1 VGDARAPRAGLPGN
15 VERLEVE
22 GQVQLVVVAQV
33 GRDELGLTQVDL
45 ADDHAL
51 ARVFVEHGADA
62 SQQRVRAV
70 EVVRADDVEV
80 AADDVGRRD
89 VGQRRVLADEV
100 HDVGAE
106 AVDAAIHPEAQHVV
120 HRLDDRGLVP
130 VEVGLLGQEGVQEPL
145 LGGLIPGP
153 RGAAAE
159 GRRPVVRRMVGRAIV
174 PAVPVALG
182 RAARRAALDEPRVL
196 VRGVVGHPVQQHA
209 KVARVGLVDE
219 SVEGREVA
227 EERVDVAV
235 VGDVV
240 AEVGHRRAVDGRQPD
255 RVDPEPLQ
263 VLEARAQAVEVADA
277 VARRIGERAR
287 IDLVDDRLL
296 PPHAAAK
303 ATDPRPRGAAR
314 VPRMA
319 DVAQIGVVGA
329 GFMGSGI
336 AESAARAG
344 VAVKL
349 YEPQAPPLE
358 RSRASIEASVARAV
372 KRERLTADE
381 GEALLGR
388 IAWSSDLDALS
399 EAELVVEAIVED
411 AAVKAKTFRD
421 LDAVVGPAT
430 ILASNTSSIPI
441 AGLAAATDRP
451 DRVLGLHF
459 FSPVPVMKLVE
470 VVIGLD
476 TAEATVERAA
486 AFAEQIGKTAIKTKD
501 RSGFIVN
508 FLLVPYL
515 MAAVRMY
522 EEGFASREDIDEGMK
537 LGCGHPMGPL
547 TLCDF
552 IGLDVLYSVCDSL
565 YEEFKRD
572 EYAPPPLMK
581 RMVVSGHLGRKTG
594 RGFYEY
600 D

>member
-1 VGDARAPRAGLPGN
+1 
-15 VERLEVE
+15 
-22 GQVQLVVVAQV
+22 
-33 GRDELGLTQVDL
+33 
-45 ADDHAL
+45 
-51 ARVFVEHGADA
+51 
-62 SQQRVRAV
+62 
-70 EVVRADDVEV
+70 
-80 AADDVGRRD
+80 
-89 VGQRRVLADEV
+89 
-100 HDVGAE
+100 
-106 AVDAAIHPEAQHVV
+106 
-120 HRLDDRGLVP
+120 
-130 VEVGLLGQEGVQEPL
+130 
-145 LGGLIPGP
+145 
-153 RGAAAE
+153 
-159 GRRPVVRRMVGRAIV
+159 
-174 PAVPVALG
+174 
-182 RAARRAALDEPRVL
+182 
-196 VRGVVGHPVQQHA
+196 
-209 KVARVGLVDE
+209 
-219 SVEGREVA
+219 
-227 EERVDVAV
+227 
-235 VGDVV
+235 
-240 AEVGHRRAVDGRQPD
+240 
-255 RVDPEPLQ
+255 
-263 VLEARAQAVEVADA
+263 
-277 VARRIGERAR
+277 
-287 IDLVDDRLL
+287 
-296 PPHAAAK
+296 
-303 ATDPRPRGAAR
+303 
-314 VPRMA
+314 MA

-344 VAVKL
+344 VAVTL
-349 YEPQAPPLE
+349 YEPQAVPLE
-358 RSRASIEASVARAV
+358 HSRSSIEASVARAV
-372 KRERLTADE
+372 KRERLTAEE
-381 GEALLGR
+381 GEALVGR
-388 IAWSSDLDALS
+388 IAWSTELDALGG
-399 EAELVVEAIVED
+399 AELVIEAIVED
-411 AAVKAKTFRD
+411 AAVKAKTFKD
-421 LDAVVGPAT
+421 LDAVVGPET

-441 AGLAAATDRP
+441 AGLAAATGRA

-476 TAEATVERAA
+476 TAEETVERAA

-594 RGFYEY
+594 RGFYQY